1 MSNNLPA
8 RNNQTAI
15 VPVMPTGMRKVEPD
29 DDRYVNKFHVNS
41 ASSDRVYR
49 ISYDRSPG
57 AGWWICSC
65 RGCIAHGH
73 CKHLESI
80 GLRPTRRD
88 IMQRRIADGQAQP
101 NSKPSTVN
109 RPGPR
114 RLGRGRR

>member
-65 RGCIAHGH
+65 RSGISRGT
-73 CKHLESI
+73 CKHLTSI
-80 GLRPTRRD
+80 GLHPTRAE
-88 IMQRRIADGQAQP
+88 IMQQRLATPPRQRQLPPQRRD
-101 NSKPSTVN
+101 
-109 RPGPR
+109 R
-114 RLGRGRR
+114 